1 MSSALGLQVG
11 ERLKAARQK
20 LGLSLRA
27 LGEMTGFSASFL
39 SQVELGQTTPSLGS
53 LQKISD
59 ALEISLTSVLSAD
72 PEPLPVLRKS
82 RRAAVRS
89 EWSKASME
97 SLVPAGFDE
106 RLGAFLLQ
114 LDADGRSG
122 STHYASGRRIFMY
135 CIKGDA
141 TLVFA
146 EEGRGPLQVEF
157 GDSVMLDGP
166 LTFSWE
172 NRTKATA
179 HVLVVIA
186 KVAS

>member
-1 MSSALGLQVG
+1 MSQTLGMRVG

-59 ALEISLTSVLSAD
+59 ALEISLTSLLASD
-72 PEPLPVLRKS
+72 PEPLPILRKS
-82 RRAAVRS
+82 RRESVRS

-114 LDADGRSG
+114 LDATGRSG
-122 STHYASGRRIFMY
+122 STHYAAGRRVFMY
-135 CIKGDA
+135 CIKGGA

-146 EEGRGPLQVEF
+146 EGREPIEVEQ
-157 GDSVMLDGP
+157 GDSVVLDGP

-172 NRTKATA
+172 NRTKASA

-186 KVAS
+186 KVTL